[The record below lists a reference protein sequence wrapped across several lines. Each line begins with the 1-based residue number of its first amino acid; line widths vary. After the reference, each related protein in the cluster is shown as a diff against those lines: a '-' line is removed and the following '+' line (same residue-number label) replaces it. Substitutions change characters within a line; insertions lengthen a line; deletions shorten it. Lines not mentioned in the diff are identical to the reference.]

1 MLLRVVVLLVV
12 TAGAAMQLE
21 TPTKDPVSE
30 SPESHVKRMLLQVE
44 SPAFKA
50 NEAIPRKH
58 TGDGADVSPEIH
70 WSGIPKD
77 ARQLALICDDP
88 DAPSPEPW
96 VHWVIYQIP
105 ISATGL
111 AENLPKTETVQI
123 PEGAVQG
130 KNSWNTVGYRGPAPP
145 KGHGVHHYHFRVYAL
160 SQPLDIGPGK
170 TKAELLAAM
179 KGHVLAEGEL
189 VGRYE
194 R

>member
-1 MLLRVVVLLVV
+1 MPGRIAALLAVAV
-12 TAGAAMQLE
+12 GAAMQLE
-21 TPTKDPVSE
+21 SPTKDPVNE
-30 SPESHVKRMLLQVE
+30 LPEGHVKRMLVQVE

-50 NEAIPRKH
+50 NEPIPRKY
-58 TGDGADVSPEIH
+58 TGDGDDVSPEIH

-96 VHWVIYQIP
+96 VHWVIYGIP

-111 AENLPKTETVQI
+111 AENTPKTERLKI

-130 KNSWNTVGYRGPAPP
+130 KNSWNAVGYRGPAPP
-145 KGHGVHHYHFRVYAL
+145 KGHGEHHYHFRVYAL
-160 SQPLDIGPGK
+160 SQPLELGPGK

-179 KGHVLAEGEL
+179 KDHILAEGEL
-189 VGRYE
+189 VGTYKR
-194 R
+194 